1 MPHQSLLVMGS
12 PDGWLR
18 AFTATNGELIW
29 ERHIAHS
36 FSGRALA
43 CIGDTLFAYPG
54 DQPLF
59 GVRLTDGAKLWEAS
73 APSGRRSVMANEQV
87 VVVQSGFNAQ
97 AFRPQ
102 DGAHLWD
109 YTAQLTVKPMV
120 HLLAVG
126 IEQAYI
132 LNLDVPIPLPPP
144 VAIPPDL
151 ADDER
156 KEYLRTH
163 PRPSPFLA
171 YAFSASDGVLRW
183 QTNTATF
190 PSDDGASSLVER
202 DGVVYTCGEG
212 LHALNAV
219 TGETIWAQMDVPRYP
234 VASYSMLTTS
244 STLLFFITE
253 QHLGA
258 YSRATGALVWSIKGL
273 RLLPDSTYSTRY
285 SQMVVMDDVLYVGH
299 VASNPS
305 GFHLEARDCLT
316 GALLRR
322 WPEQDEL
329 VDADVAWRF
338 QGASGMLYVPTWE
351 GLFAIDAAT
360 LQMRWKI
367 PQDSPTPAFLAVP
380 HVG

>member
-1 MPHQSLLVMGS
+1 MPSQSLLIMGS

-18 AFTATNGELIW
+18 AFTATNGALIW
-29 ERHIAHS
+29 ERHIGHS
-36 FSGRALA
+36 FSDRALA
-43 CIGDTLFAYPG
+43 CAGETLFACAV

-59 GVRLTDGAKLWEAS
+59 SVRLTDGAKLWEAPE
-73 APSGRRSVMANEQV
+73 PSGIPSVMANEAV
-87 VVVQSGFNAQ
+87 VVVQAGFGAQ

-151 ADDER
+151 TADER
-156 KEYLRTH
+156 KERLRI
-163 PRPSPFLA
+163 PSRPSRLLTF
-171 YAFSASDGVLRW
+171 AFSASDGALRW
-183 QTNTATF
+183 QTNTVAL
-190 PSDDGASSLVER
+190 PADDGASSLVER

-212 LHALNAV
+212 LHALNAA

-322 WPEQDEL
+322 WPEQDE
-329 VDADVAWRF
+329 VEEADVAWRF

-360 LQMRWKI
+360 LKMRWKI
-367 PQDSPTPAFLAVP
+367 PQDSPTPAFLAIP
-380 HVG
+380 RID